1 MSNERSPIIEIA
13 VALAIG
19 IGAGYLIGIFF
30 APAGGKKT
38 RHMIQEEI
46 NKTGE
51 KAKELYEKI
60 AK

>member
-1 MSNERSPIIEIA
+1 MSNERSPVIEVA

-19 IGAGYLIGIFF
+19 VAAGYLIGILF

-38 RHMIQEEI
+38 RDKIQKEI

-51 KAKELYEKI
+51 KAKEIYDII

>member
-1 MSNERSPIIEIA
+1 MSNERSPVIEVT

-19 IGAGYLIGIFF
+19 VAAGYLIGILF

-51 KAKELYEKI
+51 KAKELFEKI
-60 AK
+60 VK